1 MTNNSNLSKRAAL
14 RKQQELEVR
23 RKRKARMLGV
33 GLGVLTLVVVAT
45 IVVVFVNAIGN
56 KIPEIDSTAEQLTPP
71 NATEGHG
78 IAIKSKNTQPAG
90 DVPNVVVYE
99 DSQCPICKDYE
110 TQYGNAMLQLID
122 EGKITLEVRT
132 AYFLDD
138 QIEQTPNKKS
148 SQRAAMA
155 AAAADAVGKYREY
168 HKVIYENQPREG
180 VGYTDQQL
188 RVDFAAKAGITGD
201 DLATF
206 QKLYDT
212 KAYADFAK
220 NSHEAMGK
228 AGIGGTPTYVVNGKK
243 INLGNLPSNDP
254 QTVLTAIQSAASGS
268 N

>member
-1 MTNNSNLSKRAAL
+1 MANNSNLSKRAAL

-33 GLGVLTLVVVAT
+33 GLGVLSLVVVAT
-45 IVVVFVNAIGN
+45 IVVVLMNAIGN

-78 IAIKSKNTQPAG
+78 IAIKSKNTQPSS

-99 DSQCPICKDYE
+99 DYQCPACKLYE
-110 TQYGNAMLQLID
+110 AQYGNAFQQLID

-132 AYFLDD
+132 AYFIDD
-138 QIEQTPNKKS
+138 KFQQTPNKKS
-148 SQRAAMA
+148 SERAALA

-168 HKVIYENQPREG
+168 HQVVYENQPANEG
-180 VGYTDQQL
+180 EGYTDQQL

-201 DLATF
+201 DLTTF

-212 KAYADFAK
+212 KAYAEFARQ
-220 NSHEAMGK
+220 SYQALGE
-228 AGIGGTPTYVVNGKK
+228 AGITGTPAYVVNGKK
-243 INLGNLPSNDP
+243 IHFENLTSNDP
-254 QTVLTAIQSAASGS
+254 QTVLAAIQSTASGS
-268 N
+268 

>member
-1 MTNNSNLSKRAAL
+1 MANNSNLSRRAAL
-14 RKQQELEVR
+14 RQQQELEAR
-23 RKRKARMLGV
+23 RKRNARMLGV
-33 GLGVLTLVVVAT
+33 GLGVLTLVVAVVIT
-45 IVVVFVNAIGN
+45 IVIANAIGGRN
-56 KIPEIDSTAEQLTPP
+56 FATPP
-71 NATEGHG
+71 NATEGYG

-90 DVPNVVVYE
+90 DVPNVVLYE
-99 DSQCPICKDYE
+99 DSQCPICKEYE
-110 TQYGNAMLQLID
+110 TQFGNAMLQLID

-138 QIEQTPNKKS
+138 QIEHTPNEKS

-168 HKVIYENQPREG
+168 HKVVYENQPPEG

-206 QKLYDT
+206 QNLYDAKT
-212 KAYADFAK
+212 YADFAK
-220 NSHEAMGK
+220 KSNEAMGK
-228 AGIGGTPTYVVNGKK
+228 AGITGTPTYVVNGKK
-243 INLGNLPSNDP
+243 INLGGLRSNDP